1 MLVFISSQ
9 DDATP
14 IIYFMLDAVKL
25 YLSVCLNAKQTDV
38 NLCWSCK
45 RNRGSDWSRSGKASS
60 TPGPS
65 YCIVPSVKKQRKL
78 LNKL

>member
-38 NLCWSCK
+38 NLC
-45 RNRGSDWSRSGKASS
+45 
-60 TPGPS
+60 
-65 YCIVPSVKKQRKL
+65 
-78 LNKL
+78 